1 LRGCGTPSPPSR
13 IEHYCSLQD
22 YDWQAFL
29 ELLIEVSRF
38 VPCPLCGQ
46 QHALRV
52 HALLGRKV
60 RSPEQGENIEIA
72 VISIICG
79 AAKEEGKQYSKRIL
93 PPFVIPYC
101 QVGREGVLAYL
112 KRFPDGRVNYAAG
125 LEMLGARDIRTIRR
139 HIEMG
144 LQTLAAASLLLASL
158 LSELPAY
165 AALPEDRVGEAPRQ
179 YLERLAQEADRA
191 AQKAGGRAV
200 SEIPPL
206 VYAHLLSVFERSP
219 GPLAVPLS
227 SVLGA
232 ALFPDTS

>member
-1 LRGCGTPSPPSR
+1 M
-13 IEHYCSLQD
+13 
-22 YDWQAFL
+22 
-29 ELLIEVSRF
+29 
-38 VPCPLCGQ
+38 
-46 QHALRV
+46 
-52 HALLGRKV
+52 RKV
-60 RSPEQGENIEIA
+60 RSPEQGLDVNVRI
-72 VISIICG
+72 VSIICET
-79 AAKEEGKQYSKRIL
+79 AKEAGKQYTKRIL

-101 QVGREGVLAYL
+101 RIGREGLLEYL
-112 KRFPDGRVNYAAG
+112 RQFPDGSVDYGAG
-125 LEMLGARDIRTIRR
+125 FRMLGARDIRTIRR

-158 LSELPAY
+158 LSELPAS

-200 SEIPPL
+200 SDIPPL
-206 VYAHLLSVFERSP
+206 VYAHLVSVFERSP